1 MGRPQRLRR
10 RGRRRGPARR
20 GGLQARRGRAGGQST
35 LALRESPGLARRVL
49 LALRLAAPA
58 RLAAAPS
65 RLSAPSRLWGRTLR
79 RMLALPE
86 AFAGAS
92 SLHEEELPLPPRANR
107 LLESLARPLAE
118 RRANGLARQLAA
130 KPPGLVDFCSN
141 DYLGLARSAEL
152 EREVAAA
159 YALATAQGQAPLVGS
174 TGSRLLSGNNALAC
188 AVEEQLCAFYGGE
201 SALLFNSGYDLNLG
215 LFAALPQPGDV
226 VVFDELCHNSIR
238 EGLRLMR
245 GTSRPFLHNDCDD
258 LERVLRDVARELA
271 PAGPRG
277 EAANVIVAVE
287 SVYSMD
293 GHVAPLARLCELCER
308 FGASLVVDEAH
319 GVGVLGAHGAGL
331 VSELALERRVLAR
344 VCTFGKAMGAHG
356 AALVGPAL
364 LRDYMINYCRPLIYS
379 TALPAH
385 SLAVVAAA
393 HSFCQ
398 RVAPERQRQLRALV
412 DRFRA
417 ALGEDAEL
425 GRLAL
430 LSPTAVQGVIVPGN
444 EAVQRV
450 ALALRASGFD
460 VMPIRAPTVPK
471 GSERLRIILH
481 VHNSAAEV
489 DGLVAAIKDALR
501 QERLLHQGAL

>member
-1 MGRPQRLRR
+1 M
-10 RGRRRGPARR
+10 
-20 GGLQARRGRAGGQST
+20 AGGQAS
-35 LALRESPGLARRVL
+35 L
-49 LALRLAAPA
+49 
-58 RLAAAPS
+58 
-65 RLSAPSRLWGRTLR
+65 
-79 RMLALPE
+79 E
-86 AFAGAS
+86 ASFAGAVCLGAS
-92 SLHEEELPLPPRANR
+92 VPPRAVADGPREDETPPRANR

-152 EREVAAA
+152 EREVTVA
-159 YALATAQGQAPLVGS
+159 YARATAQGEAPLVGS
-174 TGSRLLSGNNALAC
+174 TGSRLLSGNNAMAC

-245 GTSRPFLHNDCDD
+245 GTSRPFQHNDCQD

-271 PAGPRG
+271 LAGRG
-277 EAANVIVAVE
+277 DDANVIVAVE

-293 GHVAPLARLCELCER
+293 GHVAPLVQLCELCER

-331 VSELALERRVLAR
+331 VSELSLERRVLAR

-364 LRDYMINYCRPLIYS
+364 LRDYMLNYCRPLIYS

-385 SLAVVAAA
+385 SLAAVAAA

-417 ALGEDAEL
+417 ALSQDAEL

-481 VHNSAAEV
+481 VHNSSAEV
-489 DGLVAAIKDALR
+489 DGLVAAIKSALR
-501 QERLLHQGAL
+501 QERLLQGAL